1 MELDVTSDTSVE
13 TAVRRIEQT
22 YGGLDVAVNNA
33 GIAPLGVEEAFTS
46 EQLTRAFDTNVIGVH
61 RVNRAVL
68 PMMRAAKHGLLV
80 HLGSTMGRV
89 VFPYAGPYTATK
101 FAIEGLIETLHYE
114 LADTGVDVAILQP
127 GAFPTE
133 LIEKLEGPADMQ
145 RIESY
150 GALAERANEFWGP
163 FMDNMANKNPDPGLV
178 AQALLKLVEMS
189 PGTRPLRT
197 VVDILGVG
205 ESVENLNQAAQK
217 IQKKLLG

>member
-1 MELDVTSDTSVE
+1 
-13 TAVRRIEQT
+13 
-22 YGGLDVAVNNA
+22 
-33 GIAPLGVEEAFTS
+33 
-46 EQLTRAFDTNVIGVH
+46 VIGVH

-68 PMMRAAKHGLLV
+68 PGMRAAKQGLLV

-101 FAIEGLIETLHYE
+101 FAIEGLIESLHYE

-133 LIEKLEGPADMQ
+133 LIEKLEGPADAP
-145 RIESY
+145 RVESY
-150 GALAERANEFWGP
+150 GVLAERANDFWGP
-163 FMDNMANKNPDPGLV
+163 FMENMTSKNPDPGLV
-178 AQALLKLVEMS
+178 AQALLELVEMS

-205 ESVENLNQAAQK
+205 ESVESLNQAAQK
-217 IQKKLLG
+217 IQKKLLS